1 MCSINRKRYA
11 LRMEGPDM
19 IIQLKADAI
28 PYYVNGARPIAF
40 ADRAEVKQTLDG
52 METSGIIA
60 PVTKATD

>member
-1 MCSINRKRYA
+1 
-11 LRMEGPDM
+11 MEGPDM